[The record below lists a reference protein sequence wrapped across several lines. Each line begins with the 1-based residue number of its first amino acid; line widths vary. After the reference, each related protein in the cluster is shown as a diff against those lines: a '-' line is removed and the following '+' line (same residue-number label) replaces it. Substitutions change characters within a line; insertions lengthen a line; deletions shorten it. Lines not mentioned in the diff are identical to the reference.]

1 KAYRVSLVGACVGAL
16 VGGICRAVLAVFH
29 LSAGQDSMPVLI
41 IAADARDHQRRAGRG
56 HRQRLVG
63 ATVGAARS
71 VLVFLVNYPL
81 VALFQFL
88 GSLTSPTLLEVVGAG
103 ALAGGGA
110 TP

>member
-1 KAYRVSLVGACVGAL
+1 MAYRLSLVGACVGAL
-16 VGGICRAVLAVFH
+16 VGDVCRV
-29 LSAGQDSMPVLI
+29 
-41 IAADARDHQRRAGRG
+41 
-56 HRQRLVG
+56 
-63 ATVGAARS
+63 
-71 VLVFLVNYPL
+71 